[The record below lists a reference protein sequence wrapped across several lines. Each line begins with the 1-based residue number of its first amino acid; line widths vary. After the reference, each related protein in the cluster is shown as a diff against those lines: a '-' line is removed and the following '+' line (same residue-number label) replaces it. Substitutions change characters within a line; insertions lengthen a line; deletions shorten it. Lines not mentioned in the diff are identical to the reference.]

1 MNANELRNAIAETCE
16 THDSL
21 YAKLV
26 KPINQLLINVDASI
40 SEETA
45 NKILENLKLFHSGD
59 KYITECHFEESQNF
73 LKDGI
78 ELLQKGDLANGALQI
93 YGAGLNFASY
103 ASKVQ
108 GQKNVHLYKNFEEN
122 FNFIMDSL
130 KKQA

>member
-1 MNANELRNAIAETCE
+1 MKRIAQ
-16 THDSL
+16 
-21 YAKLV
+21 LV
-26 KPINQLLINVDASI
+26 KLIN
-40 SEETA
+40 EETA
-45 NKILENLKLFHSGD
+45 NKILANLKLFHSGD

>member
-1 MNANELRNAIAETCE
+1 MNAKQLRNAIAETCE

-26 KPINQLLINVDASI
+26 KPINQLLINIDASI

-93 YGAGLNFASY
+93 YGAGLKFASY

-108 GQKNVHLYKNFEEN
+108 GQKNVNIYKNFEEN
-122 FNFIMDSL
+122 FNFIMDAL
-130 KKQA
+130 KNKP

>member
-1 MNANELRNAIAETCE
+1 MNAKELRNAIAEICE

-93 YGAGLNFASY
+93 YGAGLNTLLAMLQRY
-103 ASKVQ
+103 RDK
-108 GQKNVHLYKNFEEN
+108 KM
-122 FNFIMDSL
+122 FISTKIL
-130 KKQA
+130 KKILASSWTP

>member
-1 MNANELRNAIAETCE
+1 MNSKELRNVIADTCE
-16 THDSL
+16 KYDSQ

-45 NKILENLKLFHSGD
+45 NKIIENLKLYHSGE
-59 KYITECHFEESQNF
+59 KYITDCHLEESESF

-78 ELLQKGDLANGALQI
+78 ELIQKGDLANGALQI

-103 ASKVQ
+103 ATKVY
-108 GQKNVHLYKNFEEN
+108 GHKNVNPYKNFEEN
-122 FNFIMDSL
+122 FGLIMNSL
-130 KKQA
+130 RK